1 MMGNVMQKTVISTE
15 KGYNEMQGQKV
26 EMDETAFENA
36 RKEAALFPELHVD
49 QNEITLVGVV
59 SIDGKDAYEIK
70 WSDKKSIYYSVDD
83 FLKLQSVETNEVQ
96 GQIQSATTSY
106 GEFKAVEGILFP
118 HLIKQNMGP
127 QKIDFNIKS
136 ISLNEPMEDS
146 LFE

>member
-1 MMGNVMQKTVISTE
+1 MGTLR
-15 KGYNEMQGQKV
+15 GYTNIGNAQSQSSLGQGCGTWGCQ
-26 EMDETAFENA
+26 THNA
-36 RKEAALFPELHVD
+36 HQHPPRAA
-49 QNEITLVGVV
+49 QSITLVGVV